1 LGLCCGG
8 KELAVMKV
16 ALGVDTLTYHC
27 RLAESELSVEDVFN
41 EVSALKASY
50 VQLDLHHVKDYSIQ
64 QLEGLR
70 LHADALDLGIRVS
83 GDFVGTPRS
92 GDKPEDGVRRIAAWA
107 ERARAVG
114 SPVVRVAS
122 GFYRAELATQPE
134 LIRAEQEYV
143 IATLQRAVETDAA
156 KGVQIILENHSDFT
170 PEEYVE
176 IIETVGADNVGVF
189 LDLINPVS
197 TLSDPAVVV
206 PLLVNYATCGHV
218 KDYRFE
224 SIYVPDRYHRRGFEV
239 LWCYPGEGA
248 ADLPRLLGEL
258 TAREDERT
266 YFLAIEGLDSR
277 AGVPD
282 QSERLGSSL
291 DYLRTLLGEHLFPG

>member
-1 LGLCCGG
+1 
-8 KELAVMKV
+8 MKV
-16 ALGVDTLTYHC
+16 ALGVDTLSYHC
-27 RLAESELSVEDVFN
+27 RLAESEITVEEVFS
-41 EVSALKASY
+41 EIRALQASY
-50 VQLDLHHVKDYSIQ
+50 VQLDLHHVREYSLES
-64 QLEGLR
+64 LEGLR
-70 LHADALDLGIRVS
+70 AHADDLGLEIRVS

-92 GDKPEDGVRRIAAWA
+92 GDTPAVGVARIAGWA
-107 ERARAVG
+107 KRASVLG

-134 LIRAEQEYV
+134 LIKAEQEYV
-143 IATLQRAVETDAA
+143 IATLQLAVDTDAA
-156 KGVQIILENHSDFT
+156 KGTQIILENHSDFT

-176 IIETVGADNVGVF
+176 IIEAVGSDRVGVF

-197 TLSDPAVVV
+197 TLSDPGAVVPMLV
-206 PLLVNYATCGHV
+206 PYAVCGHV

-258 TAREDERT
+258 TSRPDDRT

-277 AGVPD
+277 AGVAD
-282 QSERLGSSL
+282 QMKRLGASL
-291 DYLRTLLGEHLFPG
+291 GYLRGLLGENFEAR